1 MMASYWSE
9 EGGIATTRIR
19 NLKACDICRKKKVRC
34 DRSSSS
40 FPGKSCTRCKKGNL
54 QCTYVGQVEGASS
67 MLPRYINQLES
78 KAEAMEQLLRKILP
92 PETDL
97 DKELEEGDPRSSV
110 ITELLQSYSRDV
122 SDSDAPSLS
131 DESDIDAALE
141 SNLERFQG
149 YVLGYRFHGKSSSAH
164 LVQTALDC
172 KLWRPGTLHDVQ
184 NFTSMRPE
192 FWCIRPWHDPSR
204 YLAQYSL
211 FSFPE
216 DDLLTSLI
224 DLYFTRVNIFFPL
237 LHRPTLERSVIDGR
251 HFKDASFAAVLL
263 AVCAVASRYSDDPR
277 VLVDETSKLSS
288 GWKWANQVIGMNRA
302 YPGMNAPSLLDAQ
315 LCCLLGYFVLG
326 SSVPHQ
332 AWITVGIGLRIAQ
345 DAGAHRKRPGD
356 RTKAAE
362 GELWKR
368 AFWCLVS
375 MDRLLS
381 SALGRP
387 CMIYDEDIDVALPTE
402 CDDEYWE
409 HSDPQQMFT
418 QPAGQPS
425 AVSYFNYHLR
435 LTRLLVICLR
445 TIYSIRH
452 SKVILKL
459 LDENWEQQIVVELD
473 SGLNKWMDSLPEHL
487 RWDPAR
493 ENLMH
498 FNQSAALHLSYYHVQ
513 MLIHRPFI
521 TAPEHDPS
529 KARFPSL
536 AICTNAARSYSRV
549 AHIQSCRSGMIFPVA
564 GLLTFNA
571 AIVLLFNMWGKNRP
585 DVGSR
590 REMDD
595 VLKCMEVLADMENGY
610 HYAGLLSDILYELT
624 SANCDGPSDPP
635 VSSTAAAAPESST
648 NGVWPFI
655 INPQAD
661 IPSQQS
667 FPSYDHGKLLNDDLT
682 PTSSLLWT
690 SSANFN
696 NDGTL
701 PNACTELDSDW
712 ARYLNSWTS

>member
-1 MMASYWSE
+1 
-9 EGGIATTRIR
+9 
-19 NLKACDICRKKKVRC
+19 
-34 DRSSSS
+34 
-40 FPGKSCTRCKKGNL
+40 
-54 QCTYVGQVEGASS
+54 
-67 MLPRYINQLES
+67 
-78 KAEAMEQLLRKILP
+78 
-92 PETDL
+92 
-97 DKELEEGDPRSSV
+97 
-110 ITELLQSYSRDV
+110 
-122 SDSDAPSLS
+122 
-131 DESDIDAALE
+131 
-141 SNLERFQG
+141 
-149 YVLGYRFHGKSSSAH
+149 
-164 LVQTALDC
+164 
-172 KLWRPGTLHDVQ
+172 
-184 NFTSMRPE
+184 
-192 FWCIRPWHDPSR
+192 
-204 YLAQYSL
+204 
-211 FSFPE
+211 
-216 DDLLTSLI
+216 
-224 DLYFTRVNIFFPL
+224 

-277 VLVDETSKLSS
+277 VLVRRNLKAVEWLEVGESSYWYEQGLSRE
-288 GWKWANQVIGMNRA
+288 WMR
-302 YPGMNAPSLLDAQ
+302 LLCLIRNFA
-315 LCCLLGYFVLG
+315 LLGYFVLG

-332 AWITVGIGLRIAQ
+332 AWVAVGIGLRIAQ

-356 RTKAAE
+356 RTKTAE

-368 AFWCLVS
+368 AFVS

-387 CMIYDEDIDVALPTE
+387 CMIYDEDIDVDLPTE

-564 GLLTFNA
+564 GVSDLLTFNA
-571 AIVLLFNMWGKNRP
+571 AIILLFNMWGTNRP

-595 VLKCMEVLADMENGY
+595 VQKCMEVLADMENGY
-610 HYAGLLSDILYELT
+610 EYLHSRHLSSILKGNAL
-624 SANCDGPSDPP
+624 
-635 VSSTAAAAPESST
+635 
-648 NGVWPFI
+648 
-655 INPQAD
+655 
-661 IPSQQS
+661 
-667 FPSYDHGKLLNDDLT
+667 
-682 PTSSLLWT
+682 
-690 SSANFN
+690 
-696 NDGTL
+696 GTIMQDYCRKQVQVL
-701 PNACTELDSDW
+701 PISN
-712 ARYLNSWTS
+712 R